1 MTAVFVHGNPETAA
15 IWRPMLEQLDSVEL
29 GSVDPICLSPP
40 GFGSPVPDGWGAT
53 RVEYLDWLTGE
64 LESIGEPVD
73 LVGHDWGGGH
83 VMGVA
88 LTRGDLI
95 RSWCIDV
102 AGIFHPDYV
111 WHDMAQLWQ
120 TPGVGEETVDAMVN
134 LPTADRVA
142 NYENLGMPNDVATEL
157 AEAAD
162 DEMGRCILGL
172 YRDAAQPKLAEL
184 GRDLSPATA
193 KPGLVVIAELDG
205 YVGTA
210 AMARATAE
218 RAGAAVA
225 HLEGVGHWWM
235 LQDPAAGAAALTD
248 FWHSVSVGDSRQ
260 GDA

>member
-1 MTAVFVHGNPETAA
+1 M
-15 IWRPMLEQLDSVEL
+15 
-29 GSVDPICLSPP
+29 
-40 GFGSPVPDGWGAT
+40 
-53 RVEYLDWLTGE
+53 
-64 LESIGEPVD
+64 
-73 LVGHDWGGGH
+73 
-83 VMGVA
+83 
-88 LTRGDLI
+88 
-95 RSWCIDV
+95 

-134 LPTADRVA
+134 MPTADRVA

-172 YRDAAQPKLAEL
+172 YRDAAQPVLAEL
-184 GRDLSPATA
+184 GRDLSPAAA
-193 KPGLVVIAELDG
+193 KPGLVIIAELDG
-205 YVGTA
+205 YVGTP

-218 RAGAAVA
+218 RAGATVA

-248 FWHSVSVGDSRQ
+248 FWQSINLGDSQQ